1 MKIAIIILATFFFAF
16 ATSALFEFSFI
27 ITNPVRYALV
37 VFLIFI
43 ELLTGFF
50 YIKSEIKK

>member
-1 MKIAIIILATFFFAF
+1 MKIAIIILLTFLFAF
-16 ATSALFEFSFI
+16 ATSALLEFNFI
-27 ITNPVRYALV
+27 QKNPVRYTLV
-37 VFLIFI
+37 VFLISI